1 MDRATPSGGLPLTE
15 IERENNIFLHMNQQ
29 IEKSIKRATAKLEVL
44 KTHTTTLAAVVKH
57 NDSLFVNDRI
67 VEQQLLYKQIEEMN
81 KHSKHRQKLDLLPIN
96 FMGLVTKILTKSDN
110 EYHSEGAKA
119 AIDKEISK
127 LVLAGVWNIKPISK
141 REAER
146 TFSDATF
153 SRIF

>member
-1 MDRATPSGGLPLTE
+1 
-15 IERENNIFLHMNQQ
+15 
-29 IEKSIKRATAKLEVL
+29 
-44 KTHTTTLAAVVKH
+44 
-57 NDSLFVNDRI
+57 
-67 VEQQLLYKQIEEMN
+67 
-81 KHSKHRQKLDLLPIN
+81 
-96 FMGLVTKILTKSDN
+96 MGLVTKILTKSDN

-127 LVLAGVWNIKPISK
+127 LVLAGVWDIKPISK